1 MLKRTYDEVSDI
13 VPDTIEM
20 LLKLFSKYDS
30 KHEKLDLIID
40 DIYNSEFNIFDNKE
54 ECTKYVQYMNTVLS
68 HKKL

>member
-20 LLKLFSKYDS
+20 LFKLFSKYDS

-54 ECTKYVQYMNTVLS
+54 ECIKYVQYMNTVLS
-68 HKKL
+68 PKKL